1 VERRQN
7 TKKKPT
13 SNTSQTDWAR
23 LDAMQNAQIDFSD
36 TPEITP
42 EMFAKAVVKHGL
54 RPGPAKK
61 LLTLRV
67 DDDVLAWFK
76 SQGRGYQTR
85 INTLLRAYMD
95 ANRAQS
101 RRMKAGAHKD

>member
-1 VERRQN
+1 M
-7 TKKKPT
+7 KKKLT
-13 SNTSQTDWAR
+13 SNASQTDWAR
-23 LDAMQNAQIDFSD
+23 LDAMQDAQIDFFD

-54 RPGPAKK
+54 KSAPTKK

-67 DDDVLAWFK
+67 DGDVLAWFK

-95 ANRAQS
+95 ANREQS
-101 RRMKAGAHKD
+101 RRTKTTIHKS

>member
-1 VERRQN
+1 MKE
-7 TKKKPT
+7 KFT
-13 SNTSQTDWAR
+13 SNTSQTDWAH
-23 LDAMQNAQIDFSD
+23 LDAMQDTEIDLSD
-36 TPEITP
+36 APEITP

-54 RPGPAKK
+54 KPGPAKK

-67 DDDVLAWFK
+67 DDDVLAWFR

-95 ANRAQS
+95 ANREQ
-101 RRMKAGAHKD
+101 RRRVKTTIHKTG

>member
-1 VERRQN
+1 MQDTEIDL
-7 TKKKPT
+7 
-13 SNTSQTDWAR
+13 S
-23 LDAMQNAQIDFSD
+23 DA
-36 TPEITP
+36 PEITP

-54 RPGPAKK
+54 KPGPAKK

-67 DDDVLAWFK
+67 DDDVLAWFR

-95 ANRAQS
+95 ANREQH
-101 RRMKAGAHKD
+101 RRVKTTIHKS

>member
-1 VERRQN
+1 
-7 TKKKPT
+7 
-13 SNTSQTDWAR
+13 
-23 LDAMQNAQIDFSD
+23 MQDTEIDFSD
-36 TPEITP
+36 VPEITP

-54 RPGPAKK
+54 KPGPTKK

-76 SQGRGYQTR
+76 GQGRGYQTR

-95 ANRAQS
+95 ANREQ
-101 RRMKAGAHKD
+101 RRRVKATTHKS

>member
-1 VERRQN
+1 M
-7 TKKKPT
+7 PD
-13 SNTSQTDWAR
+13 TD
-23 LDAMQNAQIDFSD
+23 IDLSD

-54 RPGPAKK
+54 KPGPTKK

-95 ANRAQS
+95 ANREQ
-101 RRMKAGAHKD
+101 RHRPKAHRP

>member
-1 VERRQN
+1 MKR
-7 TKKKPT
+7 KLT

-23 LDAMQNAQIDFSD
+23 LDAMQDAEIDLSD
-36 TPEITP
+36 VPEITP

-54 RPGPAKK
+54 KPVPTKK

-95 ANRAQS
+95 ANREQRRRVKTVS
-101 RRMKAGAHKD
+101 RKD

>member
-1 VERRQN
+1 MKR
-7 TKKKPT
+7 KLT

-23 LDAMQNAQIDFSD
+23 LDAMQDAEIDLSD
-36 TPEITP
+36 VPEITP

-54 RPGPAKK
+54 KPVPTKK

-95 ANRAQS
+95 ANREQ
-101 RRMKAGAHKD
+101 RRRVKTTTHKG

>member
-1 VERRQN
+1 MKR
-7 TKKKPT
+7 KPT

-23 LDAMQNAQIDFSD
+23 LDGMKDAEIDFSD

-54 RPGPAKK
+54 KPDPTKK

-95 ANRAQS
+95 ANRERS
-101 RRMKAGAHKD
+101 RRMKARAHKD

>member
-1 VERRQN
+1 ME
-7 TKKKPT
+7 
-13 SNTSQTDWAR
+13 D
-23 LDAMQNAQIDFSD
+23 AQIDFSD

-42 EMFAKAVVKHGL
+42 EMFAQAVVKHGL
-54 RPGPAKK
+54 KPGPTKK

-95 ANRAQS
+95 ANREQN
-101 RRMKAGAHKD
+101 RRVKATIHKS

>member
-1 VERRQN
+1 MRE
-7 TKKKPT
+7 TE
-13 SNTSQTDWAR
+13 
-23 LDAMQNAQIDFSD
+23 IDFSD
-36 TPEITP
+36 APEITP

-54 RPGPAKK
+54 KPGPSKK

-85 INTLLRAYMD
+85 INTLLRAYME
-95 ANRAQS
+95 ANHERS
-101 RRMKAGAHKD
+101 RRVKATTHKS